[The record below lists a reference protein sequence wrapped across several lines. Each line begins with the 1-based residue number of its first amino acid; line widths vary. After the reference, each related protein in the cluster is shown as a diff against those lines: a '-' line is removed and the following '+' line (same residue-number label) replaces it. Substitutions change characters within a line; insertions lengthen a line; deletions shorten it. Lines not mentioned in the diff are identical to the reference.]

1 MRVSSIIKLKNE
13 FISDIDFIHYQDTYN
28 NQNVIDK
35 DLLVKLLEKY
45 HDLYYIFLKMNLWLY
60 HFKISGLNDD
70 LKDVTHYKN
79 TMFRIDDLSHI
90 LGLYYHHYNMF
101 VETIKVIISDKL
113 VPTSEIKLLEKII
126 NNPREEQI
134 RPTFDTDVLDDLL
147 DDINSND
154 FVVISSRPGMGKSTL
169 GYKNKKPP
177 LWR

>member
-1 MRVSSIIKLKNE
+1 MRVSPTIKLKNE

-70 LKDVTHYKN
+70 LNDVTHYKN

-90 LGLYYHHYNMF
+90 LGLYYRHYSMF
-101 VETIKVIISDKL
+101 VETFKLMISNNLIPK
-113 VPTSEIKLLEKII
+113 SEIKLLEMII

-134 RPTFDTDVLDDLL
+134 RPTFDFEVKDDE
-147 DDINSND
+147 
-154 FVVISSRPGMGKSTL
+154 
-169 GYKNKKPP
+169 
-177 LWR
+177 